1 MTQPMTPM
9 TQPMALS
16 DAGTY
21 RLLRRAGFVVA
32 AMWLVAII
40 VTDAIQQG
48 TTRNIITNAATAQH
62 AILTHQAVIVVE
74 SMSSFYLAA
83 FLVVFAAAMKRALG
97 DAVHASA
104 VFGAAVL
111 AAVTIVLG
119 AAVSFAELT
128 AAHHHNTTALVT
140 LGYLVAFAWTWE
152 GAMWGFLLLATGWAI
167 LATKAAPR
175 WFAIASLVLGVPV
188 VLGPGAVLFWAL
200 APVWFALA
208 GFLLS
213 RRLNVPQDKSAVTP
227 ATLTAAGH

>member
-1 MTQPMTPM
+1 M

-16 DAGTY
+16 DTSTH
-21 RLLRRAGFVVA
+21 RLLRLSGVLVA

-48 TTRNIITNAATAQH
+48 TTRNIISNPATAQH
-62 AILTHQAVIVVE
+62 TILNHQAVIVVE
-74 SMSSFYLAA
+74 SMTSFYLAA
-83 FLVVFAAAMKRALG
+83 LLVVFGAAMRHALG
-97 DAVHASA
+97 DAVHATA

-111 AAVTIVLG
+111 AAVTIILG

-152 GAMWGFLLLATGWAI
+152 GATWGFLLLATGWAI

-200 APVWFALA
+200 APIWFALA

-213 RRLNVPQDKSAVTP
+213 RRLNVPQDRPAVP
-227 ATLTAAGH
+227 AVALTAAGH